1 MQRAFIVIFLYA
13 FTLFGC
19 KENKETT
26 AVEKRSGDYNDLVS
40 LFKDWRSFEIPPLLN
55 GAPDYTESTFAKRL
69 PKFKELE
76 QRLTSIDTVNWTLPH
91 KVDWLIVQ
99 AEMNGYD
106 FNQRILMPWSRDP
119 AFYTTLKTERSDV
132 PAHEGPTHHKTIE
145 LWQYSFPLSTELK
158 NKLITELNLS
168 LIHI

>member
-1 MQRAFIVIFLYA
+1 MCIRD
-13 FTLFGC
+13 
-19 KENKETT
+19 
-26 AVEKRSGDYNDLVS
+26 R
-40 LFKDWRSFEIPPLLN
+40 
-55 GAPDYTESTFAKRL
+55 
-69 PKFKELE
+69 LE

>member
-1 MQRAFIVIFLYA
+1 MQRSFIVIFLYA

-26 AVEKRSGDYNDLVS
+26 PGEKRSGDYNDLVS

-132 PAHEGPTHHKTIE
+132 PA
-145 LWQYSFPLSTELK
+145 
-158 NKLITELNLS
+158 LS